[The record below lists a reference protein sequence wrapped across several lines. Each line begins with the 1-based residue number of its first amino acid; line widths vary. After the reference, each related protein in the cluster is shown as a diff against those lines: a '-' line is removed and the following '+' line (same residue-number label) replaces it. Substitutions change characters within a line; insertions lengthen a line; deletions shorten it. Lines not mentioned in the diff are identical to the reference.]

1 MSPLQLPGKYLA
13 GKPIAPT
20 VIAGILNGVT
30 YWVVLLAFSII
41 LGSSGWLAFR
51 GILLLH
57 ALFSITQGIIAF
69 VVFKFATT
77 RLHVDRLWIASLF
90 YGLFLWA
97 AGAAPLLLSDIAA
110 RYMNIPPISIGIEA
124 EIARQISANVLLA
137 MMCRFYSQLDHR
149 LRSAVGRKELEDTVN
164 KP

>member
-1 MSPLQLPGKYLA
+1 MSPLQPPGKYLT
-13 GKPIAPT
+13 GNTIAPT

-30 YWVVLLAFSII
+30 YWVVLLALSII

-57 ALFSITQGIIAF
+57 ALFSIAQGITAF
-69 VVFKFATT
+69 VVFKFAIT

-110 RYMNIPPISIGIEA
+110 RYMNIPPISLGIEV
-124 EIARQISANVLLA
+124 EITRQISADVLLA
-137 MMCRFYSQLDHR
+137 MMCGFYFQLDRR
-149 LRSAVGRKELEDTVN
+149 LRSTVGRKELEDAVN